1 MGSNPIARSKW
12 GSRLS
17 PISML
22 SLAATFSFGYN
33 ILERCAKARGRVI
46 RYEGAVIRPPSE
58 AKSLILQ
65 ATLGCSHNKC
75 IFCGTYLDKRFRA
88 RPLKELFEDI
98 DSVGDYAFS
107 VRRVF
112 LADGNALVLSTER
125 LLKILDKLNDS
136 FSRLERVGIY
146 GNASDILRKS
156 LEDLEELRKR
166 KLGIIYLGLESGS
179 DEVLQFI
186 EKGATSQEMIEAVKK
201 AQGVGIDLSVIA
213 ILGMG
218 GRGLSEHHAR
228 ETARV
233 LNEMNPRYAS
243 FLTLMVIPGTP
254 LYDMVRAG
262 EFDLLDPLGMLS
274 ELGMVVENLE
284 LEGTIFRTNHAS
296 NYLALGGTFP
306 QDKDRILREI
316 KRSLSGEVPLRPE
329 FLRAL

>member
-1 MGSNPIARSKW
+1 M
-12 GSRLS
+12 
-17 PISML
+17 
-22 SLAATFSFGYN
+22 
-33 ILERCAKARGRVI
+33 V
-46 RYEGAVIRPPSE
+46 RYEGVVVRPPSE

-88 RPLKELFEDI
+88 RPLEELFQDI

-112 LADGNALVLSTER
+112 LADGNALVLSTAR
-125 LLKILDKLNDS
+125 LLEILDKLSDS
-136 FSRLERVGIY
+136 FPRLERVGIY
-146 GNASDILRKS
+146 GNAGDILRKS
-156 LEDLEELRKR
+156 PEDLAELRKR

-179 DEVLQFI
+179 DEILQFI
-186 EKGATSQEMIEAVKK
+186 QKGATSQEMIEAVKK
-201 AQGVGIDLSVIA
+201 GQAADIDLSVIA

-254 LYDMVRAG
+254 LDDIVRAG
-262 EFDLLDPLGMLS
+262 EFELLDPLEMLE
-274 ELGMVVENLE
+274 ELRIIVESLD

-296 NYLALGGTFP
+296 NYLALEGTFP

-316 KRSLSGEVPLRPE
+316 ERGLSGEVPLRPE
-329 FLRAL
+329 FFRAL

>member
-1 MGSNPIARSKW
+1 M
-12 GSRLS
+12 
-17 PISML
+17 
-22 SLAATFSFGYN
+22 
-33 ILERCAKARGRVI
+33 V

-58 AKSLILQ
+58 ARSLILQ

-75 IFCGTYLDKRFRA
+75 MFCGTYLDKRFRA
-88 RPLKELFEDI
+88 RPLKELFQDI
-98 DSVGDYAFS
+98 DSVDDYALS

-112 LADGNALVLSTER
+112 LADGNAFVLSTDR
-125 LLKILDKLNDS
+125 LLAILDKLNDS
-136 FSRLERVGIY
+136 FPRLERVGIY

-156 LEDLEELRKR
+156 PDDLAELRKR

-179 DEVLQFI
+179 DEILQFI
-186 EKGATSQEMIEAVKK
+186 EKGATSQEMIEAVMK
-201 AQGVGIDLSVIA
+201 AQAVGIDLSVIA

-233 LNEMNPRYAS
+233 LNEMNPHYAS

-262 EFDLLDPLGMLS
+262 EFDLLDPREMLE
-274 ELGMVVENLE
+274 ELKIIVENLD
-284 LEGTIFRTNHAS
+284 LEGTVFRTNHAS

-316 KRSLSGEVPLRPE
+316 ERGLSGEVPLRPE

>member
-1 MGSNPIARSKW
+1 M
-12 GSRLS
+12 
-17 PISML
+17 
-22 SLAATFSFGYN
+22 
-33 ILERCAKARGRVI
+33 V
-46 RYEGAVIRPPSE
+46 RYEGVVVRPPSE
-58 AKSLILQ
+58 AQSLILQ

-75 IFCGTYLDKRFRA
+75 IFCGTYLDKGFRA

-112 LADGNALVLSTER
+112 LADGNALVLSTDR

-136 FSRLERVGIY
+136 FPRLVRVGIY

-156 LEDLEELRKR
+156 PEDLEELRKR

-179 DEVLQFI
+179 DEILQFI

-201 AQGVGIDLSVIA
+201 AQAVGIDLSVIA
-213 ILGMG
+213 ILGIG

-254 LYDMVRAG
+254 LHDMVRAG
-262 EFDLLDPLGMLS
+262 EFDLLDPLEMLR
-274 ELGMVVENLE
+274 ELRIIVENLD

-306 QDKDRILREI
+306 QDKGKILREI
-316 KRSLSGEVPLRPE
+316 ERGLSGEVPLRPE

>member
-1 MGSNPIARSKW
+1 M
-12 GSRLS
+12 
-17 PISML
+17 
-22 SLAATFSFGYN
+22 
-33 ILERCAKARGRVI
+33 I
-46 RYEGAVIRPPSE
+46 RYEGVVVRPPSE

-88 RPLKELFEDI
+88 RPLEELFQDI

-112 LADGNALVLSTER
+112 LADGNALVLSTAR
-125 LLKILDKLNDS
+125 LLEILDKLSDS
-136 FSRLERVGIY
+136 FPRLERVGVY
-146 GNASDILRKS
+146 GNAGDILRKS
-156 LEDLEELRKR
+156 PEDLAELRKR

-179 DEVLQFI
+179 DEILQFI
-186 EKGATSQEMIEAVKK
+186 QKGATSQEMIEAVKK
-201 AQGVGIDLSVIA
+201 GQAADIDLSVIA

-254 LYDMVRAG
+254 LDDIVRAG
-262 EFDLLDPLGMLS
+262 EFELLDPLEMLE
-274 ELGMVVENLE
+274 ELRIIVESLD

-316 KRSLSGEVPLRPE
+316 ERGLSGEVPLRPE
-329 FLRAL
+329 FFRAL

>member
-1 MGSNPIARSKW
+1 M
-12 GSRLS
+12 
-17 PISML
+17 
-22 SLAATFSFGYN
+22 
-33 ILERCAKARGRVI
+33 V
-46 RYEGAVIRPPSE
+46 RYEGVVVRPPSE

-112 LADGNALVLSTER
+112 LADGNALVLSTDR

-136 FSRLERVGIY
+136 FPRLERVGIY

-156 LEDLEELRKR
+156 LEDLAELRKR
-166 KLGIIYLGLESGS
+166 KLGIIYLGLESGR
-179 DEVLQFI
+179 DEILQFV

-201 AQGVGIDLSVIA
+201 GQAVGIDLSVIA

-218 GRGLSEHHAR
+218 GRGLWEHHAR

-262 EFDLLDPLGMLS
+262 EFDLLDPLEMLR
-274 ELGMVVENLE
+274 ELGIIVENLD
-284 LEGTIFRTNHAS
+284 LEGTVFRTNHAS

-306 QDKDRILREI
+306 QDKDKILREI
-316 KRSLSGEVPLRPE
+316 ERGLSGEVPLRPE